1 MKAVSHSKTPIA
13 SPIASTKVPARPEL
27 TPAEQVKYDE
37 LLKQVRTWTEIKVE
51 SAKASEKSGP
61 ITDDERLWLTRE
73 CLIRYLRATK
83 WHEKESEKRLHDTL
97 AWRREFGA
105 DELTAEYISPENET
119 GKQMLLGYDTEG
131 RPCHYLSPGRQNTEP
146 SHRQVEH
153 LVYMVD
159 RVIDIMPPGQET
171 LSLMINFKQ
180 SKSRKY
186 TAPGLGLARECLN
199 ILQMHYPERLGRAL
213 IVNVPFMVWG
223 FFKLI
228 TPFIDPRT
236 REKLK
241 FNEDMTQY
249 VPSEQ
254 LWSEYQDQGKLDF
267 DYDHAEYWPAL
278 SKMCEEKRKER
289 KERWVAGG
297 KQIGESED
305 YLWGGAEPSIG
316 ADALAP
322 EDKKT
327 ETTPEDLKVAELK
340 IEEAEVVK
348 ENTEATA
355 STEAKTSA

>member
-1 MKAVSHSKTPIA
+1 
-13 SPIASTKVPARPEL
+13 
-27 TPAEQVKYDE
+27 
-37 LLKQVRTWTEIKVE
+37 
-51 SAKASEKSGP
+51 
-61 ITDDERLWLTRE
+61 
-73 CLIRYLRATK
+73 
-83 WHEKESEKRLHDTL
+83 
-97 AWRREFGA
+97 
-105 DELTAEYISPENET
+105 
-119 GKQMLLGYDTEG
+119 
-131 RPCHYLSPGRQNTEP
+131 
-146 SHRQVEH
+146 
-153 LVYMVD
+153 
-159 RVIDIMPPGQET
+159 
-171 LSLMINFKQ
+171 
-180 SKSRKY
+180 
-186 TAPGLGLARECLN
+186 
-199 ILQMHYPERLGRAL
+199 
-213 IVNVPFMVWG
+213 MVWG

-289 KERWVAGG
+289 KERWIAGG

-316 ADALAP
+316 AGALAS

-348 ENTEATA
+348 ENTEAAA
-355 STEAKTSA
+355 STEAKTAA

>member
-1 MKAVSHSKTPIA
+1 MATAETPSPPAAAPEKPSPTQKTPIA

-27 TPAEQVKYDE
+27 TPAEKVKYDE

-83 WHEKESEKRLHDTL
+83 WNEKESEKRLHDTL

-159 RVIDIMPPGQET
+159 RVIDIMPAGQET

-213 IVNVPFMVWG
+213 IVN
-223 FFKLI
+223 
-228 TPFIDPRT
+228 
-236 REKLK
+236 
-241 FNEDMTQY
+241 
-249 VPSEQ
+249 
-254 LWSEYQDQGKLDF
+254 GKL
-267 DYDHAEYWPAL
+267 
-278 SKMCEEKRKER
+278 R
-289 KERWVAGG
+289 
-297 KQIGESED
+297 
-305 YLWGGAEPSIG
+305 
-316 ADALAP
+316 
-322 EDKKT
+322 
-327 ETTPEDLKVAELK
+327 
-340 IEEAEVVK
+340 
-348 ENTEATA
+348 
-355 STEAKTSA
+355 